1 MRLSP
6 LNVHGQLLISHNDG
20 KGNHLTPQ
28 QVRFALKL
36 QKENENKEEEFESI
50 AKTLGIDVEA
60 LAEGILANDSPDG
73 RRQVVRRLNAS
84 EAAEFKIRAVPVPG
98 SDEGTGRVRKQP
110 SGKLK

>member
-1 MRLSP
+1 MIT
-6 LNVHGQLLISHNDG
+6 HKDG
-20 KGNHLTPQ
+20 SGNPLTPQ

-60 LAEGILANDSPDG
+60 LAGEILAKESPDG

-84 EAAEFKIRAVPVPG
+84 EAE
-98 SDEGTGRVRKQP
+98 
-110 SGKLK
+110 